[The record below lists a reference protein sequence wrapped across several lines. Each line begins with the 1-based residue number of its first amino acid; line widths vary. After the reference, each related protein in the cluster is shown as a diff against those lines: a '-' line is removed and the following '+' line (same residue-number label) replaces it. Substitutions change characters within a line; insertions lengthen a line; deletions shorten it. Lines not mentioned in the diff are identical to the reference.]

1 MNPPQEGYEHLNT
14 PWMNMKV
21 GDLVSIVWTEGCET
35 PAIVGVITALGPH
48 ERLEFRNPHIM
59 DKHKRQLEHLAR
71 QKIEVLNQGKT
82 NWFERGDLR
91 VIA

>member
-1 MNPPQEGYEHLNT
+1 
-14 PWMNMKV
+14 MKV
-21 GDLVSIVWTEGCET
+21 GDLVSIIWTESTGLE
-35 PAIVGVITALGPH
+35 PIVGVVTALGPH

-71 QKIEVLNQGKT
+71 QKIEIFSQGKST
-82 NWFERGDLR
+82 SIERGSLK